1 MKEKI
6 KATKEQLRSYKR
18 ICKRYLQLP
27 VNRFFAYYDN
37 CLICDFGFIVIG
49 IEKDGYVS
57 KPGLV
62 FHSQEKVFLCL

>member
-6 KATKEQLRSYKR
+6 EATKEQLRSYKR
-18 ICKRYLQLP
+18 ICRRYSQLP

-49 IEKDGYVS
+49 IEKNGYA
-57 KPGLV
+57 
-62 FHSQEKVFLCL
+62 HSQEKVFLCL